1 MKGKRREGQP
11 GRLRSLPKVEILT
24 RVVPVA
30 TTFRS
35 RLLGLAML
43 RPERAG
49 DGLLIPRCR
58 SVHTFGMRFDLCVVF
73 LDATGRVV
81 DEHPRV
87 GANRIVS
94 CANAASVLEVPCAAA
109 IGGAR

>member
-1 MKGKRREGQP
+1 MKGKRRESQP
-11 GRLRSLPKVEILT
+11 GRLRSLPRVEVLT

-30 TTFRS
+30 TTLRS

-43 RPERAG
+43 HRERAG

-94 CANAASVLEVPCAAA
+94 CPDAASVLEVPCTHD
-109 IGGAR
+109 GGGGR